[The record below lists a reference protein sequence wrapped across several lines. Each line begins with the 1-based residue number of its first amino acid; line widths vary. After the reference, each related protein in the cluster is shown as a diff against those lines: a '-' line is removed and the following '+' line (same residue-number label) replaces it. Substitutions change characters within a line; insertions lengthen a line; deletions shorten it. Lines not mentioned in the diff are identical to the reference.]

1 MTTIDCPRGWEVDAH
16 REGRLGPMDAQSFDR
31 HCRTCAACTGSLARD
46 DRLRALG
53 KALPVAEPGQ
63 LTLKRLRARVLR
75 DVTGGAL
82 SVSVAWRPL
91 AMAGLTIALV
101 VMVLSAVRLTSTRPA
116 AGQGG
121 GPVNLPTAPLAGSVI
136 PGVGAV
142 WRQSREGGMERVELE
157 AGSVQVHVRAQTPGE
172 RFLVELPDG
181 EIEVRGTTFE
191 VTAVDGSTRHIGV
204 NEGTVVLRLRGSGDL
219 SLGPGAQWSPE
230 RARPPISRESKAA
243 PDSEPAAAPSRRVSR
258 EVREED
264 TGASVYS
271 DAIRSFRD
279 GRYDRAAAGFHAFAL
294 GHPQA
299 PTAEDASFL
308 EAVSLAQAGRPDAA
322 ALAAERHL
330 EGFPRS
336 FRRKEASIL
345 VARAASRRG
354 DCDQAFKVL
363 AAWTGTSSDAE
374 IQSALRACRDGGPAR
389 P

>member
-1 MTTIDCPRGWEVDAH
+1 M
-16 REGRLGPMDAQSFDR
+16 
-31 HCRTCAACTGSLARD
+31 
-46 DRLRALG
+46 
-53 KALPVAEPGQ
+53 AEPGQ

-75 DVTGGAL
+75 DVTGGAV
-82 SVSVAWRPL
+82 STSVAWRPF
-91 AMAGLTIALV
+91 AMGSMIALV
-101 VMVLSAVRLTSTRPA
+101 VIVALSAVRLTSRKPA
-116 AGQGG
+116 AAQGG
-121 GPVNLPTAPLAGSVI
+121 GPVNLPPAPLAGSVI

-142 WRQSREGGMERVELE
+142 WRQSREGGVERVELK
-157 AGSVQVHVRAQTPGE
+157 AGSVQVHVRAQAPGE

-191 VTAVDGSTRHIGV
+191 VTALDGSTRHIGV

-219 SLGPGAQWSPE
+219 SLGPGAQWAALSV
-230 RARPPISRESKAA
+230 RPPISRESKAVEG
-243 PDSEPAAAPSRRVSR
+243 SGPAAAPSRRPSR
-258 EVREED
+258 EAHEED

-294 GHPQA
+294 GHPRA
-299 PTAEDASFL
+299 PAAEDASFL
-308 EAVSLAQAGRPDAA
+308 EAVSLAQAGRADAA

-354 DCDQAFKVL
+354 DCDQALKVL
-363 AAWTGTSSDAE
+363 APWTSTSTDAE
-374 IQSALRACRDGGPAR
+374 IQSALRACRDAGPAR

>member
-1 MTTIDCPRGWEVDAH
+1 MTAIHCPRCWEVDTH
-16 REGRLGPMDAQSFDR
+16 REGRLGPMDAQSFER
-31 HCRTCAACTGSLARD
+31 HCRTCAACTEALARD
-46 DRLRALG
+46 DHLRALG
-53 KALPVAEPGQ
+53 KELPIAEPGQ

-75 DVTGGAL
+75 DATGGAV
-82 SVSVAWRPL
+82 SASVAWRHFAL
-91 AMAGLTIALV
+91 GSMIALV
-101 VMVLSAVRLTSTRPA
+101 MIVVLSAVRFTSRKPA
-116 AGQGG
+116 AAQAG
-121 GPVNLPTAPLAGSVI
+121 GPVLPPAPLAGSVI

-142 WRQSREGGMERVELE
+142 WRQSREGGVERVELE
-157 AGSVQVHVRAQTPGE
+157 TGSVQVQVRAQTQGE

-191 VTAVDGSTRHIGV
+191 VTALDGSTRHIGV

-219 SLGPGAQWSPE
+219 SLGPGAQWAAQT
-230 RARPPISRESKAA
+230 ARPPISRESTAV
-243 PDSEPAAAPSRRVSR
+243 EGTGPAAAPSRRPSR
-258 EVREED
+258 EAHEED

-271 DAIRSFRD
+271 DAIQSFRD

-299 PTAEDASFL
+299 PAAEDASFL
-308 EAVSLAQAGRPDAA
+308 EAVSLAQAGRTDAA

-354 DCDQAFKVL
+354 DCDQALKVL
-363 AAWTGTSSDAE
+363 AAWTGTSTDAE
-374 IQSALRACRDGGPAR
+374 VQTALRACRDAGPAR